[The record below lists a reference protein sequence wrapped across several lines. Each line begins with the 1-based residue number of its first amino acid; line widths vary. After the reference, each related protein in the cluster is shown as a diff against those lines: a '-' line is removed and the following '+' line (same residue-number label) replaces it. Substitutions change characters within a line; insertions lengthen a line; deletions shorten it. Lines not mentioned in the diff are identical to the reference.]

1 MFPFKMKSSRVGPMN
16 RRLSDFQI
24 RSTCRALLKISA
36 TISGRQLRR
45 ELLER
50 FGAVGKTE
58 RVFQIWREAMAD
70 RTRAAVIGA
79 LPTDVAEL
87 QRRLTQ
93 AESEAAANLKRAE
106 LAEYREQAH
115 QDHWA
120 LKLDELR
127 RELEE
132 ARRENAAGQ
141 GASVP
146 FPV

>member
-1 MFPFKMKSSRVGPMN
+1 MN

>member
-1 MFPFKMKSSRVGPMN
+1 MFPLSTERSRVGEMN
-16 RRLSDFQI
+16 RRLTDFQI
-24 RSTCRALLKISA
+24 RSTCRALLKNRT

-45 ELLER
+45 ELHDR

-58 RVFQIWREAMAD
+58 RVFQIWREAMAE
-70 RTRAAVIGA
+70 RTRDAMIGA

-93 AESEAAANLKRAE
+93 AETEAAANLKRAE

-127 RELEE
+127 RELEA
-132 ARRENAAGQ
+132 ARRENSAGQ
-141 GASVP
+141 GGSRS